1 MTRYQEKTFPN
12 RLSVLMQQTKRYR
25 NRGGCSSL
33 AADTGLSAQTISD
46 LIHQRTRPRV
56 ATVLRIQV
64 ALEEQLRRR
73 VRVEEMF
80 PE

>member
-1 MTRYQEKTFPN
+1 MTRYEEKTFPN
-12 RLSVLMQQTKRYR
+12 RLAKLMQQTKRYR
-25 NRGGCSSL
+25 KRGGSSRL
-33 AADTGLSAQTISD
+33 AADAELSAQTISD

-56 ATVLRIQV
+56 ATVLRLQL

-80 PE
+80 PG